1 VSTDQHAQPTY
12 DVTEAELVEKAKL
25 QKHFGRF
32 DILFFLICTLV
43 GVDTI
48 GTVASNGATA
58 FSWMMI
64 MAVVFFIPSALLFAE
79 LGTAF
84 PEEGGPYL
92 WVRLAFGRLAGAVNN
107 FLYWVTNPVWLGGTL
122 AVSAATVFATFFLNQ
137 SQLDTVPFYVFTL
150 LFVWVGVLAAI
161 LSFQVGKWI
170 PSIGAYSRFALL
182 GFFTVS
188 VVVYAIKNGVHGF
201 GIGDYKPT
209 MVGAIVLVPVLMFQ
223 YVGFELPSSAGDEM
237 TDPQKDVPWAIGGS
251 AIAAVVLYGVPILG
265 ILMVLPT
272 DQVTNLGGFID
283 AMKSVF
289 TVYGGE
295 VGAADSGIV
304 LTGAGAVI
312 GDICAALFILSLLTS
327 GVAWIMGS
335 DRAMAVSSFDG
346 AGPRYLGVISA
357 KYGTPVRVNIF
368 SGILSTLVLV
378 GAHQITGGDAEK
390 LFTTVLGL
398 AISTTLVSYI
408 GIFPALAV
416 LRHKMPNVERRYRAP
431 WAMFLSIWL
440 TLLILFATVQLF
452 FPGLGLDWFGDDYRP
467 SAWAADEKWKYFIV
481 ELIPLAVFILAGVL
495 FWVSGRSTRMDLAT
509 DAQIEAAEIV

>member
-1 VSTDQHAQPTY
+1 VPY
-12 DVTEAELVEKAKL
+12 DVTEAELIEKAKL

-48 GTVASNGATA
+48 GTVANKGAEA

-64 MAVVFFIPSALLFAE
+64 MALVFFIPSALLFAE

-122 AVSAATVFATFFLNQ
+122 AVSAAAVFAKFFLNQ
-137 SQLDTVPFYVFTL
+137 DSLDTLPFYIFTL
-150 LFVWVGVLAAI
+150 IFVWVGVLAAI

-170 PSIGAYSRFALL
+170 PSIGAYSRFLLL
-182 GFFTVS
+182 GFFTIS
-188 VVVYAIKNGVHGF
+188 VIAYAVKNGVHGF
-201 GIGDYKPT
+201 GIGDYGPT
-209 MVGAIVLVPVLMFQ
+209 GKGLVLLVPVLMFQ

-237 TDPQKDVPWAIGGS
+237 TDPQKDVPWAIGFS
-251 AIAAVVLYGVPILG
+251 AGAAIILYGVPILG

-272 DQVTNLGGFID
+272 DQVTSLGGFID

-289 TVYGGE
+289 TVYGGN
-295 VGAADSGIV
+295 GNIV
-304 LTGAGAVI
+304 DGSLELTGAGAVI
-312 GDICAALFILSLLTS
+312 GDFCAILFILALLTS

-335 DRAMAVSSFDG
+335 DRAMAVSAFDG

-357 KYGTPVRVNIF
+357 KFGTPVRVNIF
-368 SGILSTLVLV
+368 SGILATLVLI
-378 GAHQITGGDAEK
+378 GAHQVTGGNAEK
-390 LFTTVLGL
+390 LFTTVLAL

-416 LRHKMPNVERRYRAP
+416 LRRKLPGVERKYRAP
-431 WAMFLSIWL
+431 AATFLSIWL

-452 FPGLGLDWFGDDYRP
+452 FPGLGLEWFGSDYRP
-467 SAWAADEKWKYFIV
+467 SAWEANEKWQYFVV
-481 ELIPLAVFILAGVL
+481 ELIPLSLFIITGVL

-509 DAQIEAAEIV
+509 DAQIAAAPVE